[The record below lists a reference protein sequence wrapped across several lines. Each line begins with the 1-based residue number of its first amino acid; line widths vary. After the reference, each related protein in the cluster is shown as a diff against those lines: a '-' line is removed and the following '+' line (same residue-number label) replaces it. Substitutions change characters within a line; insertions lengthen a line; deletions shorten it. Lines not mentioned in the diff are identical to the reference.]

1 MITFKET
8 PQFLSPSESF
18 KLRKNIQEVE
28 DDLRFFFAWK
38 PSKSNANTLPNWL
51 DKKLKKFPYLQ
62 KHTKN
67 FLSFLHTQTSTFNGT
82 QQSLYDILI
91 SCVITDWIMAA
102 LQKYEKQY
110 RIKEFR
116 TVLHPQTTEK
126 DSPNNFILESKAYFD
141 WLFPN
146 LSDSIKMSNLRRKP
160 LHSYYNDTDDNSFL
174 PRTLDMEFL
183 QAITVLYNNY
193 LRKGD
198 LRYMLSPACFLP
210 LMKQHPYFVYSLE
223 KYFGYYQTHC
233 KRNDFSLSTCDELIR
248 SLYDDYDYSP
258 HIYNYLQ
265 AFYRSVCV
273 SYTDLL
279 SYYEDF
285 SIVCK
290 KNQLRYDDFDLYD
303 NLQTAH
309 QDFSTS
315 YENLLAYYN
324 DFPVVCEDLPTSY
337 DDITDL
343 YEALQT
349 ETSYDLK
356 DATRDYYYSLFQLVQ
371 LLREWL
377 RLFSNRYYSF
387 AFQDEGNSNSLLRF
401 QNADDAV
408 AIDPLI
414 YNCFTTK
421 ERLKHYRFAVNLL
434 KKRGHSLSPDLDKQ
448 LYYSF
453 FCTSYD
459 EDRYK
464 ILCSLKKQLHKNDI
478 PTNISKLFYLCFSTL
493 EFVENPQFSA
503 LRQFRELV
511 CSPEITRRLA
521 YTLNEASLKKVSS
534 DSNKDTD
541 TNLHVYLQKLQTA
554 LESAKRSHQYDDIF
568 CTLSALFSDSKSFKI
583 PPIPSKLMDN
593 KTLNKE
599 ISKYRKQ
606 AQAARK
612 ELPSAVASFVAA
624 LNDFTADA
632 LELSLEHKKQRHSY
646 GYTHP
651 FWFQC
656 EPHALDMLEGDPP
669 SVPILFEPNDYVT
682 GPCTKMFFTRLHRI
696 IWPKASSD
704 PNTSYSTADYFIG
717 AFVTAHLL
725 EQQMVSAPSP
735 ALDEVYF
742 PGDSFLDEDEES
754 EVTNLWLWAQNFLKT
769 AQSSPQYVDNYEGHA
784 AQVPHKLPL
793 KMSGTDF
800 PLLTHTIQWFY
811 PEDTLTNLMYDIL
824 LSTEDKLLDSC
835 WFLLPSDQLISRA
848 EDHLSK
854 GADYWNSIR
863 QNQDPF
869 AND

>member
-1 MITFKET
+1 M
-8 PQFLSPSESF
+8 
-18 KLRKNIQEVE
+18 
-28 DDLRFFFAWK
+28 
-38 PSKSNANTLPNWL
+38 
-51 DKKLKKFPYLQ
+51 
-62 KHTKN
+62 
-67 FLSFLHTQTSTFNGT
+67 
-82 QQSLYDILI
+82 
-91 SCVITDWIMAA
+91 
-102 LQKYEKQY
+102 
-110 RIKEFR
+110 
-116 TVLHPQTTEK
+116 
-126 DSPNNFILESKAYFD
+126 
-141 WLFPN
+141 
-146 LSDSIKMSNLRRKP
+146 
-160 LHSYYNDTDDNSFL
+160 
-174 PRTLDMEFL
+174 
-183 QAITVLYNNY
+183 
-193 LRKGD
+193 
-198 LRYMLSPACFLP
+198 
-210 LMKQHPYFVYSLE
+210 
-223 KYFGYYQTHC
+223 
-233 KRNDFSLSTCDELIR
+233 
-248 SLYDDYDYSP
+248 
-258 HIYNYLQ
+258 
-265 AFYRSVCV
+265 
-273 SYTDLL
+273 
-279 SYYEDF
+279 
-285 SIVCK
+285 
-290 KNQLRYDDFDLYD
+290 
-303 NLQTAH
+303 
-309 QDFSTS
+309 
-315 YENLLAYYN
+315 
-324 DFPVVCEDLPTSY
+324 
-337 DDITDL
+337 
-343 YEALQT
+343 
-349 ETSYDLK
+349 
-356 DATRDYYYSLFQLVQ
+356 
-371 LLREWL
+371 
-377 RLFSNRYYSF
+377 
-387 AFQDEGNSNSLLRF
+387 
-401 QNADDAV
+401 
-408 AIDPLI
+408 I

-434 KKRGHSLSPDLDKQ
+434 KKRGHSLSPDWDKQ

-599 ISKYRKQ
+599 ISKYRKK

-612 ELPSAVASFVAA
+612 ELPSTVASFVAA

-632 LELSLEHKKQRHSY
+632 LELSLEHKKQRRPF
-646 GYTHP
+646 GYTQP

-656 EPHALDMLEGDPP
+656 EPYALDMLEGDPP
-669 SVPILFEPNDYVT
+669 SIPILFEPNDYVT

-704 PNTSYSTADYFIG
+704 PNTSYFTADYFIG

-754 EVTNLWLWAQNFLKT
+754 EVKNLWLWAQNFFKAT
-769 AQSSPQYVDNYEGHA
+769 QSYPQYVDNYEGHA